1 MADLND
7 VRAVAMRLLATREHC
22 TFELNRKLSQKG
34 FEAHDIARIIEEC
47 RQNRF
52 LSDERFTE
60 AFVNS
65 RRERGNGPSRIKRE
79 LQQLQ
84 IDAHLIATYLDFRDP
99 TWIERARQVREKKF
113 GDDIPNNYQSKMRQ
127 ARFLEYRG
135 FGHDQ
140 IQHVLREDDLV
151 CG

>member
-1 MADLND
+1 MGDLND

-22 TFELNRKLSQKG
+22 TSELQRKLSQKG
-34 FEAHDIARIIEEC
+34 FGANEIAAIIEEC

-65 RRERGNGPSRIKRE
+65 RRERGNGPARIQKE
-79 LQQLQ
+79 LQQHQ
-84 IDAHLIATYLDFRDP
+84 IDADLIATYLDFRDP
-99 TWIERARQVREKKF
+99 EWIVRAGQVREKKF
-113 GDDIPNNYQSKMRQ
+113 GSEIPDDYKEKMRQ

-135 FGHDQ
+135 FSHDQ
-140 IQHVLREDDLV
+140 IQRALREDDLV